1 MHPERIVIFGITG
14 SIGTNTEKVISAFS
28 DKYSIVGCSSGK
40 NTSRL
45 NEIVRKHPSINDVCV
60 LDEDEVVKVD
70 GNLNIYCG
78 EEGLFKLLDM
88 KPDKVV
94 MALPG
99 KQGWKITLRAVEMGI
114 PVLLANKESLV
125 IAGFFLGREV
135 TADRT
140 KIVPIDSEHAALLQI
155 LDGLEKKNISKVY
168 LTASGGALRDM
179 SRQEMLEAKVEQ
191 ALDHPVWSM
200 GAKVTVDSATMLNK
214 GMELIEAFWLF
225 DIEPEMLDV
234 LVHPEVNVHAAV
246 ICKDGSSM
254 AQVAPSSMIIP
265 IASALSYPEM
275 LPVAEKFPELISKY
289 ENHSMNFFAPDL
301 DKYPM
306 LKLAFELLKSKD
318 FSGMVAYAI
327 SDEVAVEK
335 FLKGE
340 TTVLEIHQT
349 VAKAVTHFSNRS
361 KLRNISELS
370 DYIRE
375 IEEFC
380 KD

>member
-1 MHPERIVIFGITG
+1 MHSERIVIFGITG
-14 SIGTNTEKVISAFS
+14 SIGTNTEKVISAFP

-40 NTSRL
+40 NTLKL
-45 NEIVRKHPSINDVCV
+45 NEIVRKHPSISDVCV
-60 LDEDEVVKVD
+60 LDEDETIKVD
-70 GNLNIYCG
+70 GNLNIHCG
-78 EEGLFKLLDM
+78 EEGLFKLLEL
-88 KPDKVV
+88 KPDKVI

-99 KQGWKITLRAVEMGI
+99 KQGWKVTLRAVEMGI

-125 IAGFFLGREV
+125 IAGFFLGREI

-155 LDGLEKKNISKVY
+155 LDGVKRENISKVY
-168 LTASGGALRDM
+168 ITASGGALRNM
-179 SRQEMLEAKVEQ
+179 TKQEMLVAKVEQ
-191 ALDHPVWSM
+191 ALDHPVWNM

-225 DIEPEMLDV
+225 DIEPEMLGV
-234 LVHPEVNVHAAV
+234 LVHPEVDVHAAV

-254 AQVAPSSMIIP
+254 AQIAPSSMIIP
-265 IASALSYPEM
+265 IAAALSYPEM
-275 LPVAEKFPELISKY
+275 LPVAQKFPELVSKY
-289 ENHSMNFFAPDL
+289 ENSSMNFFPPDL

-306 LKLAFELLKSKD
+306 LKLAFDLLNKKD

-335 FLKGE
+335 FLKGD
-340 TTVLEIHQT
+340 TTILEIHQT
-349 VAKAVTHFSNRS
+349 VAKAVNHFSSRS
-361 KLRNISELS
+361 KLRNISELD

>member
-1 MHPERIVIFGITG
+1 MCSERIVIFGITG
-14 SIGTNTEKVISAFS
+14 SIGTNTERVISAFPER
-28 DKYSIVGCSSGK
+28 YSIVGCSSGK

-45 NEIVRKHPSINDVCV
+45 NEIVRKHHSISDVCV
-60 LDEDEVVKVD
+60 LDEDESEKVV
-70 GNLNIYCG
+70 GNLNIHCG
-78 EEGLFKLLDM
+78 EDGLFKLLEL
-88 KPDKVV
+88 KPDKIV

-125 IAGFFLGREV
+125 IAGFFLGRDV
-135 TADRT
+135 TSDRT
-140 KIVPIDSEHAALLQI
+140 KIIPIDSEHAALLQI
-155 LDGLEKKNISKVY
+155 LERVKRENINKVY
-168 LTASGGALRDM
+168 ITASGGALRNM
-179 SRQEMLEAKVEQ
+179 TKQEMLAAKVEQ
-191 ALDHPVWSM
+191 ALDHPVWNM

-254 AQVAPSSMIIP
+254 AQIAPSSMIIP

-275 LPVAEKFPELISKY
+275 LPVSEKFPELVSEY
-289 ENHSMNFFAPDL
+289 ENSSMNFSPPDL

-306 LKLAFELLKSKD
+306 LKLAFDLLNKKD

-327 SDEVAVEK
+327 SDEVAVEN

-340 TTVLEIHQT
+340 TTVAEIHQT
-349 VAKAVTHFSNRS
+349 VMKAVKHFSS
-361 KLRNISELS
+361 KSKFKSVSELS